1 MQLEQTAAFT
11 PAITLLNMSGDVTIT
26 WDASNREAILEL
38 VRRKRAQGYSFFIV
52 TPRFIPVL
60 GNKTVELKDD
70 NQLNKAVGVVVP
82 DSQVSALLDELGQA
96 AEPAKAVEAPGAAA
110 AASDKQDERRLRLVS
125 KLDDADVEAVVR
137 TGQANLHLVP
147 KGDLKTTRMAT
158 SAEEVLE
165 HQTVAV
171 RPITGG

>member
-60 GNKTVELKDD
+60 GNKTVELKTDD
-70 NQLNKAVGVVVP
+70 QLEKAVGVVVP
-82 DSQVSALLDELGQA
+82 DSQVSALLNELEQAPEAATPVA
-96 AEPAKAVEAPGAAA
+96 AEPSG
-110 AASDKQDERRLRLVS
+110 DNQDERKLRLVS

-137 TGQANLHLVP
+137 SGKANLHLVP
-147 KGDLKTTRMAT
+147 KGNLNTTRMAA